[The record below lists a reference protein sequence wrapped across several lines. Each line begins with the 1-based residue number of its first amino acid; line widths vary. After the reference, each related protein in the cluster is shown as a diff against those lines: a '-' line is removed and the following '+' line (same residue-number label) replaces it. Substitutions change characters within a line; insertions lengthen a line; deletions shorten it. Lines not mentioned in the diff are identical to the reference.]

1 MRRHT
6 HTGSCVY
13 RFGAVTRGCAVYLSF
28 LPPLWVKSLV
38 FHFLWFDWNE
48 TVGLRDGKEG
58 RSKITSNS
66 APTLAPSRL
75 LCEPTARLTWRRRHG
90 PGPCPNF
97 CPFPLH
103 SKTLSDGH
111 LLNSLLLSE
120 KKKKTFSST
129 TSTPFPPNPK
139 ETAGIGPR
147 GAVLL
152 GTLWERDE
160 TRGKQMR
167 ENEGGSI

>member
-28 LPPLWVKSLV
+28 LPPLWVKSLA
-38 FHFLWFDWNE
+38 FSLSLIWLKRNCRASRW
-48 TVGLRDGKEG
+48 EG
-58 RSKITSNS
+58 RKIKDYLQQCSNTCAEQAPVWAHGEADLTEAAWPWSLSK
-66 APTLAPSRL
+66 
-75 LCEPTARLTWRRRHG
+75 
-90 PGPCPNF
+90 F